1 MLSKRDLASVQK
13 QLVHYD
19 EAREAVLTL
28 SRTATRLAGSSILE
42 IHRGD
47 MEAASNTLRKVEQT
61 LSKIEILANDFSEF
75 KTSSGVVVAFQEYVE
90 AMTLRSFAQSER
102 IPTISELK
110 TDNRSYVLGPLDAVG
125 EFRRMALNCLRRGE
139 VGKAEK
145 LLGAMEGVYDDLQT
159 LEHTS
164 IIPTFRV
171 KMDADRRFIESTRDD
186 VVNAV
191 SNQYVPGFLGF
202 REGPLLVKIAEKIRQ
217 KPDVFLIDGQ
227 GVAHPRRFGLACH
240 VGLALDRPT
249 IGVAKSRLYGR
260 SEDSKILD
268 LEGEVI
274 GRILTAQNRKFYVSV
289 GHRISLETASD
300 LVEKSLV
307 NGHPSPLRQAH
318 LESNRAKQGG
328 SD

>member
-1 MLSKRDLASVQK
+1 LLSKRDLASVQK

-19 EAREAVLTL
+19 EAREAVLSL

-110 TDNRSYVLGPLDAVG
+110 TDNRSYVLGLLDAVG

-139 VGKAEK
+139 VKKAEK

-171 KMDADRRFIESTRDD
+171 KMDADRRIIESTRGD
-186 VVNAV
+186 VVTEV
-191 SNQYVPGFLGF
+191 
-202 REGPLLVKIAEKIRQ
+202 
-217 KPDVFLIDGQ
+217 
-227 GVAHPRRFGLACH
+227 RRFALEQS
-240 VGLALDRPT
+240 LDRLE
-249 IGVAKSRLYGR
+249 KRL
-260 SEDSKILD
+260 SASSK
-268 LEGEVI
+268 
-274 GRILTAQNRKFYVSV
+274 N
-289 GHRISLETASD
+289 
-300 LVEKSLV
+300 
-307 NGHPSPLRQAH
+307 
-318 LESNRAKQGG
+318 
-328 SD
+328 

>member
-19 EAREAVLTL
+19 EAREAVLSL

-61 LSKIEILANDFSEF
+61 LNKIQILANEFSEF

-110 TDNRSYVLGPLDAVG
+110 TDNRSYVLGLLDAVG

-139 VGKAEK
+139 VRKAEK
-145 LLGAMEGVYDDLQT
+145 LLGAMEGIYDDLQI

-171 KMDADRRFIESTRDD
+171 KMDADRRIIESTRGD
-186 VVNAV
+186 VVTEV
-191 SNQYVPGFLGF
+191 
-202 REGPLLVKIAEKIRQ
+202 
-217 KPDVFLIDGQ
+217 
-227 GVAHPRRFGLACH
+227 RRFALEQS
-240 VGLALDRPT
+240 LDRLE
-249 IGVAKSRLYGR
+249 KRL
-260 SEDSKILD
+260 SSSSK
-268 LEGEVI
+268 
-274 GRILTAQNRKFYVSV
+274 N
-289 GHRISLETASD
+289 
-300 LVEKSLV
+300 
-307 NGHPSPLRQAH
+307 
-318 LESNRAKQGG
+318 
-328 SD
+328 

>member
-19 EAREAVLTL
+19 EAREAVLSL

-110 TDNRSYVLGPLDAVG
+110 TDNRSYVLGLLDAVG

-171 KMDADRRFIESTRDD
+171 KMDADRRIIESTRGD
-186 VVNAV
+186 VVTEV
-191 SNQYVPGFLGF
+191 
-202 REGPLLVKIAEKIRQ
+202 
-217 KPDVFLIDGQ
+217 
-227 GVAHPRRFGLACH
+227 RRFALEQS
-240 VGLALDRPT
+240 LDRLE
-249 IGVAKSRLYGR
+249 KRL
-260 SEDSKILD
+260 SASSK
-268 LEGEVI
+268 
-274 GRILTAQNRKFYVSV
+274 N
-289 GHRISLETASD
+289 
-300 LVEKSLV
+300 
-307 NGHPSPLRQAH
+307 
-318 LESNRAKQGG
+318 
-328 SD
+328 

>member
-19 EAREAVLTL
+19 EAREAVLSL

-61 LSKIEILANDFSEF
+61 LNKIQILANDFSEF

-110 TDNRSYVLGPLDAVG
+110 TDNRSYVLGLLDAVG
-125 EFRRMALNCLRRGE
+125 EFRRMALNSLRRGE
-139 VGKAEK
+139 VRKAEK

-171 KMDADRRFIESTRDD
+171 KMDADRRIIESTRGD
-186 VVNAV
+186 VVTEV
-191 SNQYVPGFLGF
+191 
-202 REGPLLVKIAEKIRQ
+202 
-217 KPDVFLIDGQ
+217 
-227 GVAHPRRFGLACH
+227 RRFALEQS
-240 VGLALDRPT
+240 LDRLE
-249 IGVAKSRLYGR
+249 KRL
-260 SEDSKILD
+260 SASSK
-268 LEGEVI
+268 
-274 GRILTAQNRKFYVSV
+274 N
-289 GHRISLETASD
+289 
-300 LVEKSLV
+300 
-307 NGHPSPLRQAH
+307 
-318 LESNRAKQGG
+318 
-328 SD
+328 

>member
-1 MLSKRDLASVQK
+1 MLNKRDLTSIQK

-110 TDNRSYVLGPLDAVG
+110 TDNRSYVLGLLDAVG
-125 EFRRMALNCLRRGE
+125 EFRRMALNSLRRGE
-139 VGKAEK
+139 VKRAEK
-145 LLGAMEGVYDDLQT
+145 LLGAMEGIYDDLQT

-171 KMDADRRFIESTRDD
+171 KMDADRRIIESTRGD
-186 VVNAV
+186 VVTEV
-191 SNQYVPGFLGF
+191 
-202 REGPLLVKIAEKIRQ
+202 
-217 KPDVFLIDGQ
+217 
-227 GVAHPRRFGLACH
+227 RRYALEQS
-240 VGLALDRPT
+240 LDRLE
-249 IGVAKSRLYGR
+249 KRL
-260 SEDSKILD
+260 SASSK
-268 LEGEVI
+268 
-274 GRILTAQNRKFYVSV
+274 N
-289 GHRISLETASD
+289 
-300 LVEKSLV
+300 
-307 NGHPSPLRQAH
+307 
-318 LESNRAKQGG
+318 
-328 SD
+328 

>member
-19 EAREAVLTL
+19 EAREAVLSL

-110 TDNRSYVLGPLDAVG
+110 TDNRSYVLGLLDAVG
-125 EFRRMALNCLRRGE
+125 EFRRMTLNCLRRGE
-139 VGKAEK
+139 VKKAEK

-171 KMDADRRFIESTRDD
+171 KMDADRRIIESTRGD
-186 VVNAV
+186 VVTEV
-191 SNQYVPGFLGF
+191 
-202 REGPLLVKIAEKIRQ
+202 
-217 KPDVFLIDGQ
+217 
-227 GVAHPRRFGLACH
+227 RRFALEQS
-240 VGLALDRPT
+240 LDRLE
-249 IGVAKSRLYGR
+249 KRL
-260 SEDSKILD
+260 SASSK
-268 LEGEVI
+268 
-274 GRILTAQNRKFYVSV
+274 N
-289 GHRISLETASD
+289 
-300 LVEKSLV
+300 
-307 NGHPSPLRQAH
+307 
-318 LESNRAKQGG
+318 
-328 SD
+328 

>member
-19 EAREAVLTL
+19 EAREAVLSL

-42 IHRGD
+42 IHRGN

-110 TDNRSYVLGPLDAVG
+110 TDNRSYVLGLLDAVG

-139 VGKAEK
+139 VRKAEK
-145 LLGAMEGVYDDLQT
+145 LLGAVEGIYDDLQT

-171 KMDADRRFIESTRDD
+171 KMDADRRIIESTRGD
-186 VVNAV
+186 VVTEV
-191 SNQYVPGFLGF
+191 
-202 REGPLLVKIAEKIRQ
+202 
-217 KPDVFLIDGQ
+217 
-227 GVAHPRRFGLACH
+227 RRFALEQS
-240 VGLALDRPT
+240 LDRLE
-249 IGVAKSRLYGR
+249 KRL
-260 SEDSKILD
+260 SASSK
-268 LEGEVI
+268 
-274 GRILTAQNRKFYVSV
+274 N
-289 GHRISLETASD
+289 
-300 LVEKSLV
+300 
-307 NGHPSPLRQAH
+307 
-318 LESNRAKQGG
+318 
-328 SD
+328 